1 MRGYSSALILILFV
15 LTASFSSILTGAQE
29 TKLFSNNFK
38 SYPDKVF
45 NEIMIHSKNGESL
58 ELYYDDGAAD
68 FGFIAWPKAVAA
80 VKFSVSEVYK
90 ILKLKY
96 FIWGNMSTIR
106 VLVLDKHL
114 NILFSKD
121 VIPYSG
127 WFEVDISS
135 TNVVVSEDFF
145 VALEWPLGGQPW
157 LGVDSSPPHHNRSYL
172 GSLNSLG
179 DPKSGEDY
187 MIRVVVV
194 RIGATL
200 PSTCP
205 LGTIILLRGGISSQS
220 TVKYLYNANP
230 DQGWNT
236 DLKFND
242 ANWFD
247 GRTPIGSGPWFVRT
261 ELSFNDIYVRKIFSI
276 DKIPRNAFL
285 SIASDDGV
293 EVWVNGKKVLSDLK
307 RHMPSY
313 WNYRLNITDQ
323 VRIGKNLLA
332 IHVNNIEGACYFDF
346 ELIFQENN
354 LNEVIFS
361 FVKSRF
367 NPDGGFSNS
376 HIEDTF
382 YATSILKTLD
392 SINVL
397 NRDKVA
403 FWILSHK
410 YIYGDFGSWVAWQH
424 PAVETLKNLGFELND
439 ESAERLI
446 TILIGWRSEDGSWGG
461 NLWNTW
467 QAVEALASLNAL
479 NRIKD
484 WSKTVNFIKSLQRN
498 DGGFSNRPGEIT
510 YLRFTFYA
518 IRLLQILNM
527 VDSIDKNKAV
537 EFIML
542 CYKNGGFSDRPEY
555 GEWVEST
562 YWGIKSL
569 EILNLLNKVDSKTVS
584 NRILSWLGD
593 KGSIGYLYG
602 DYCVVMTLKI
612 LNNLNKLDKAK
623 TIENVMKFQNPVDGG
638 FKQGS
643 MIYNTEHAIRI
654 LYNIEKLDEVNK
666 EKIKQ
671 YVLSLPFYYWSTG
684 DIHSAIYSLKL
695 LDALQKVNARKIVDE
710 LLKHQLQ
717 DGGFG
722 GDESWKESNLWE
734 TYLAI
739 DTLSMLNEISAINK
753 EKVINYVLSL
763 KNPDGSFRYSKSEK
777 WYDRATPLAVVTLSL
792 LGETGKVD
800 GKTKSF
806 ILKSQREDGGFG
818 DILNTYFSLIALQY
832 LSGLDDIVLSKTVNY
847 VLCLQNLDGGFGW
860 WMGDTWSWLDSTGY
874 GTGVLKIMLDA
885 TVGRFAKPTYNYEI
899 SITGLID
906 SSTNLYLD
914 GVWKTSL
921 RNGDSYKFTGLTGSH
936 TISVDQIVDIEK
948 GRSRYYCSEYS
959 ITISSGGKHEFKYKT
974 QCYLD
979 ISVFPPGGGT
989 ISYSSGWYDVETR
1002 LTITAK
1008 TNLGYQ
1014 FREWTGDISSSSETI
1029 DITIKSP
1036 MKIVACFGRQNIIS
1050 CQLSQNEVTRLNTLT
1065 LFGSIDPS
1073 PGYQV
1078 PIVAIFT
1085 SPIGEIKKVT
1095 SLTDSNGNYKILF
1108 TPDVKGNWQVYA
1120 MWEGDNEFLSSKSK
1134 EISFIVYPIIYIFK
1148 IDSNIRS
1155 ENVFIEVNEERIS
1168 TSKLPE
1174 KYKAEEYTILKLRVD
1189 SESYESEVERYVFEG
1204 WEDGGKELYRS
1215 FTIDRNIEIMAIFRK
1230 QYYVSVYSEYS
1241 SFDGGNNWYDEGLYV
1256 RLKLRETSLGF
1267 LIRDVFDHFE
1277 GLSPNDKVISNGE
1290 VEIFINNPRNIVA
1303 VWRKDYTQ
1311 LIFLALFVLI
1321 GAITSITLANR
1332 KKIIKERKEEEIGT
1346 KVISTNIEKLK
1357 EEISK
1362 YENYLSK
1369 LEEEKNKGL
1378 ISEKA
1383 YETLKKEYESNIERI
1398 KKEIEKLIK

>member
-1 MRGYSSALILILFV
+1 MRGYSSALIFILFV
-15 LTASFSSILTGAQE
+15 LTASFPSILASAQE

-45 NEIMIHSKNGESL
+45 NEIMTHSKNGESL

-121 VIPYSG
+121 VMPYSG

-135 TNVVVSEDFF
+135 INVLVSEDFF

-157 LGVDSSPPHHNRSYL
+157 LGVDNSPPHHGHSYL

-205 LGTIILLRGGISSQS
+205 LGTIIILRGGISSQN
-220 TVKYLYNANP
+220 TVKYLYNADP

-247 GRTPIGSGPWFVRT
+247 GKTPIGSGPWFVRT
-261 ELSFNDIYVRKIFSI
+261 ELSFNDLYVRKIFSI
-276 DKIPRNAFL
+276 NKIPRNALL

-307 RHMPSY
+307 WHMPSY
-313 WNYRLNITDQ
+313 WNYRLNISDQ
-323 VRIGKNLLA
+323 VRIGENLLA

-346 ELIFQENN
+346 ELIFQESS

-361 FVKSRF
+361 FVKGRF
-367 NPDGGFSNS
+367 NPDGGLSDS

-382 YATSILKTLD
+382 YATSILKTLN
-392 SINVL
+392 SINML

-410 YIYGDFGSWVAWQH
+410 FIYGDFGNWVAWQH
-424 PAVETLKNLGFELND
+424 PAVETLKNLGFELDD

-446 TILIGWRSEDGSWGG
+446 TVLIDWRSEDGSWGG

-479 NRIKD
+479 NRVKD
-484 WSKTVNFIKSLQRN
+484 WSKTVNFIKSLQRS
-498 DGGFSNRPGEIT
+498 DGGFSNSPDEIT

-527 VDSIDKNKAV
+527 VDSIDKDKAV
-537 EFIML
+537 GFIMS

-555 GEWVEST
+555 GEWIEPT
-562 YWGIKSL
+562 YWAIKSL
-569 EILNLLNKVDSKTVS
+569 EILNSLNKLDSETVS
-584 NRILSWLGD
+584 NKILSWLGD

-602 DYCVVMTLKI
+602 DYCVVMILKI
-612 LNNLNKLDKAK
+612 LNKLNKLDKAK

-643 MIYNTEHAIRI
+643 IFYNTEHAIRI
-654 LYNIEKLDEVNK
+654 LWNIGKLDEVNK
-666 EKIKQ
+666 ENIKQ
-671 YVLSLPFYYWSTG
+671 YVLSQYVLSYPPFYYWSTEA
-684 DIHSAIYSLKL
+684 IHSAIYSLKL
-695 LDALQKVNARKIVDE
+695 LDALQKVDARKVINE

-722 GDESWKESNLWE
+722 GDEGWRESNLWE

-739 DTLSMLNEISAINK
+739 DVLSMLNEISAVNK
-753 EKVINYVLSL
+753 EKVVNYILSL

-777 WYDRATPLAVVTLSL
+777 WYDRATPLAVIILNL
-792 LGETGKVD
+792 LGEVHRID
-800 GKTKSF
+800 EKT
-806 ILKSQREDGGFG
+806 INWIINDQNLDGGFG
-818 DILNTYFSLIALQY
+818 NVLHTY
-832 LSGLDDIVLSKTVNY
+832 LSLTALRYLDRLDNAVLTKAVNY
-847 VLCLQNLDGGFGW
+847 VLRLQNLDGGFGW
-860 WMGDTWSWLDSTGY
+860 WTGDMWSWLDSTDY
-874 GTGVLKIMLDA
+874 GTGVLKIMLDV
-885 TVGRFAKPTYNYEI
+885 TGSRFAKSTYNYTI
-899 SITGLID
+899 LIKGLGTL
-906 SSTNLYLD
+906 STNLYLD
-914 GVWKTSL
+914 GVWKASL
-921 RNGDSYKFTGLTGSH
+921 KNGDSYKFISLTGSH

-948 GRSRYYCSEYS
+948 GRSRYYCSESS
-959 ITISSGGKHEFKYKT
+959 ITISSEGEYEFKYKT

-979 ISVFPPGGGT
+979 ISVFPPDGGT
-989 ISYSSGWYDVETR
+989 ISCGSDWYDAETR

-1008 TNLGYQ
+1008 ANPGYQ
-1014 FREWTGDISSSSETI
+1014 FREWTGDISSSSEAI
-1029 DITIKSP
+1029 DITIKDP
-1036 MKIVACFGRQNIIS
+1036 MKIVAWFGRQNIIS
-1050 CQLSQNEVTRLNTLT
+1050 CQLSQNEITRLSTLT
-1065 LFGSIDPS
+1065 IFGSINPS

-1108 TPDVKGNWQVYA
+1108 TPDVKGSWQVYV
-1120 MWEGDNEFLSSKSK
+1120 MWEGDKKFLPSKS
-1134 EISFIVYPIIYIFK
+1134 EGVSFIVYPIMYTFK

-1155 ENVFIEVNEERIS
+1155 ENVFIEVNDNFVP
-1168 TSKLPE
+1168 TSNLPE
-1174 KYKAEEYTILKLRVD
+1174 EYKVEEYAILKLRL
-1189 SESYESEVERYVFEG
+1189 E
-1204 WEDGGKELYRS
+1204 
-1215 FTIDRNIEIMAIFRK
+1215 
-1230 QYYVSVYSEYS
+1230 
-1241 SFDGGNNWYDEGLYV
+1241 
-1256 RLKLRETSLGF
+1256 ETSLGF

-1277 GLSPNDKVISNGE
+1277 GLSPNDKVIGNGE
-1290 VEIFINNPRNIVA
+1290 AEIFIDNPRNIVA

-1311 LIFLALFVLI
+1311 FIFLALFVLI
-1321 GAITSITLANR
+1321 GAITSIALVNR
-1332 KKIIKERKEEEIGT
+1332 KKIIEERKEEEIGT
-1346 KVISTNIEKLK
+1346 KVISTNVEKLK
-1357 EEISK
+1357 EELNK

-1369 LEEEKNKGL
+1369 LEEVRNKGL

-1383 YETLKKEYESNIERI
+1383 YETLKKEYKSNIERI